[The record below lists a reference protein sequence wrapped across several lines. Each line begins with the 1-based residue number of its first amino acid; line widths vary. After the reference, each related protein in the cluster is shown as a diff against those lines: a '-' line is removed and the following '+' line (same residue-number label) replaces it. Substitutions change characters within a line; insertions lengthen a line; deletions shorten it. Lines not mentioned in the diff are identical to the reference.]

1 MLKQRAIIQLK
12 GQSLSN
18 ENVVVVIYTATIM
31 DNNTKKLNILENII
45 DTQEYQNNKD
55 KYIKEKQD
63 FEKFVFSFIDLIPED
78 NSIIDVS
85 LQNTFSI
92 QEGSINPF
100 E

>member
-1 MLKQRAIIQLK
+1 
-12 GQSLSN
+12 
-18 ENVVVVIYTATIM
+18 M

>member
-12 GQSLSN
+12 GQSLSD

>member
-12 GQSLSN
+12 GQSLSD

-31 DNNTKKLNILENII
+31 DNNSKKLDILENII
-45 DTQEYQNNKD
+45 DTQEYQKNKD

-85 LQNTFSI
+85 SQNTFST